1 MTREEFDRLLAE
13 SLKENMTI
21 ELGRYSYVYGGHNVI
36 TLHLKYNGE
45 TISILEL
52 DLSD

>member
-21 ELGRYSYVYGGHNVI
+21 ELGVDSYVFSGHNVI

-45 TISILEL
+45 TIAIQEL
-52 DLSD
+52 DLV